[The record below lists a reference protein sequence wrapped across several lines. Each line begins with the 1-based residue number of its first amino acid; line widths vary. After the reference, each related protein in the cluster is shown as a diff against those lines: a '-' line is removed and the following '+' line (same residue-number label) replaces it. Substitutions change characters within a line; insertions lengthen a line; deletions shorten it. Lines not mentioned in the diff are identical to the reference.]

1 MSLERSMGILNKDD
15 EADDR
20 SSVVDVPR
28 GARQSGRLTSF
39 RSDYTIRI
47 VVTGRE
53 LHSIRQK
60 LALTQAA
67 LAEAIGVTSNTVAR
81 WERDEMAIS
90 EPAARLIE
98 KIAKEHKIARR
109 GA

>member
-1 MSLERSMGILNKDD
+1 MTFL
-15 EADDR
+15 
-20 SSVVDVPR
+20 VP
-28 GARQSGRLTSF
+28 
-39 RSDYTIRI
+39 DYTIRI
-47 VVTGRE
+47 VMIGRE

-98 KIAKEHKIARR
+98 KIAEEHRIAKR
-109 GA
+109 GR